1 MACKADWEDDEN
13 LKQNLAMYVRQGLKR
28 DEITSFLNSD
38 YSCYKWSIRTL
49 DRCLRYFDIY
59 YNDAETPV
67 EAVREA
73 VQKELNG
80 PGKLLRYRAMHKK
93 IRQEYNLFVPRCST

>member
-1 MACKADWEDDEN
+1 MACKVDWEDDEN
-13 LKQNLAMYVRQGLKR
+13 LKQDLAMYVRQGLKR
-28 DEITSFLNSD
+28 DEIISFLNPD

-49 DRCLRYFDIY
+49 DRRLRYFNIY

-73 VQKELNG
+73 VQKEFNG
-80 PGKLLRYRAMHKK
+80 PASFSGIGRCIKK
-93 IRQEYNLFVPRCST
+93 